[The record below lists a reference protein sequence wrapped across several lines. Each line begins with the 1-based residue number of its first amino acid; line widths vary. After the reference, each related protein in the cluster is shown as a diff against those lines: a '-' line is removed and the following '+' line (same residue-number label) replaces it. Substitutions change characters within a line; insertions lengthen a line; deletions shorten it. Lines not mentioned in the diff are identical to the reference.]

1 VSGAD
6 LAGRVALV
14 TGASG
19 GIGAA
24 IATCLA
30 EAGAAVA
37 LQYRRAAPQDLLGRL
52 AEQGARVAA
61 FEADFSKPDAAEDL
75 FTRVAA
81 SLGRPDILVNCAAD
95 QRMDGDAGFDEM
107 LKTNVIAAEGL
118 TRVMAEQGGGGA
130 VVNISSIEA
139 AHPAPGHGRYGA
151 SKAALE
157 ALTRAQAVEFGAQGL
172 RVNAVA
178 PGLVARDEIEAD
190 WPEGVA
196 RWQAACP
203 LGRLGDARDVAH
215 AVLFLV
221 SDLAAWITGTV
232 LTVDGGTT
240 AGPGW

>member
-1 VSGAD
+1 MSGAD

-24 IATCLA
+24 IAVSLA

-37 LQYRRAAPQDLLGRL
+37 LQYRRKEPQNLTARL
-52 AEQGARVAA
+52 AELGARVAA
-61 FEADFSKPDAAEDL
+61 FEADFSEADAADDL
-75 FTRVAA
+75 FAQVAA

-95 QRMDGDAGFDEM
+95 QRMDADAAFDDM
-107 LKTNVIAAEGL
+107 LKTNVIAAEQL
-118 TRVMAEQGGGGA
+118 TRIMAGQGGGA
-130 VVNISSIEA
+130 VVNVSSIEA

-157 ALTRAQAVEFGAQGL
+157 ALTKAQAVEFGPQGL

-178 PGLVARDEIEAD
+178 PGLVARDGITAD

-203 LGRLGDARDVAH
+203 LGRLGDARDVAN

-221 SDLAAWITGTV
+221 SDSAAWITGAV
-232 LTVDGGTT
+232 LAVDGGTT